1 MTLIEEFQIEYQTV
15 KFYEGID
22 FEMIHNYKEKDFLIF
37 FINSW
42 KEEIIKWKRDS
53 KLNTLLYNDDYSCF
67 DVHNIE
73 NNFVSIYQ
81 VGDNLSVVIDVV
93 KKRIINRQDHT
104 LFPYKIRDIV

>member
-1 MTLIEEFQIEYQTV
+1 MNINNIIQVFDKQINQEF
-15 KFYEGID
+15 KYELKKVISSQGLND
-22 FEMIHNYKEKDFLIF
+22 K
-37 FINSW
+37 
-42 KEEIIKWKRDS
+42 EIIKWKRDS